1 MAANGRRHITGIGYT
16 ITFAALLFLATVSL
30 LLSFL
35 HWTTGDLIASLFIA
49 GLKSVLVL
57 WFFMHLYE
65 QRFSNRVVVL
75 VSLFFVVLLVTLT
88 SADIASRHTFPMRSR
103 PTRRESFYLR

>member
-1 MAANGRRHITGIGYT
+1 MAATPRRHITALGYAV
-16 ITFAALLFLATVSL
+16 TFAALLLLATLSL

-35 HWTTGDLIASLFIA
+35 RWTTGDLIVSLLIA
-49 GLKSVLVL
+49 GVKALLVL

-75 VSLFFVVLLVTLT
+75 VSVVFVLLLVTLT
-88 SADIASRHTFPMRSR
+88 VADVSSRNTFPMRPR
-103 PTRRESFYLR
+103 PSRRESFYLR